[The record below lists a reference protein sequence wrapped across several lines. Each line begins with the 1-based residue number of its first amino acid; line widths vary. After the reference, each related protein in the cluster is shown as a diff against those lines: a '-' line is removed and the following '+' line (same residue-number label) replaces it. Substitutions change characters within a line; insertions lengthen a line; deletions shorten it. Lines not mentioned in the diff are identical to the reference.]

1 MSKKNK
7 RHEEHEEHVDES
19 WLVPYADILTL
30 LLALFVVLYSMNSVD
45 AKKFQDLSNAFKI
58 AFNGGVGVLDNPST
72 INNGS
77 DLESIKGG
85 SESDNDNT
93 GGDNVDTNQNQHEEI
108 TQERLNEIIAK
119 SEEDLSKLKQ
129 ELDDYIAANG
139 LSSTLETSL
148 NMSQLIITIR
158 DHALFNSAEAKVN
171 QNGRELAVTI
181 AKMLENYPDY
191 NVIVAGHTDN
201 SPINNREFNSNWDL
215 SVMRA
220 VRFMDIML
228 QNSDADPARFSAVGY
243 GEYHPVADN
252 SSSAGKA
259 QNRRVELSIVSTFLD
274 ENRQQIISSQQSNN

>member
-1 MSKKNK
+1 MSKKNR

-30 LLALFVVLYSMNSVD
+30 LLALFIVLYSMNQVD
-45 AKKFQDLSNAFKI
+45 VKKFEDLSNAFKI
-58 AFNGGVGVLDNPST
+58 AFSSGSGVLDMPST
-72 INNGS
+72 IENGS
-77 DLESIKGG
+77 DLDSIKGG
-85 SESDNDNT
+85 SENDKDSDGSEGNK
-93 GGDNVDTNQNQHEEI
+93 EEETI
-108 TQERLNEIIAK
+108 TQEQLNEVIKK

-129 ELDDYIAANG
+129 ELDEYIAANG

-171 QNGRELAVTI
+171 ESGQSLAVYI
-181 AKMLENYPDY
+181 AHMLDNYPDY
-191 NVIVAGHTDN
+191 NVIVSGHTDN
-201 SPINNREFNSNWDL
+201 TPINNREFSSNWDL

-228 QNSDADPARFSAVGY
+228 KNSDANPARFSAVGY

-252 SSSAGKA
+252 TSSEGRA

-274 ENRQQIISSQQSNN
+274 EHRQQIISVQQNSN